1 MDHSKNQGQKD
12 TTKIMK
18 VLTFNCWAINYVP
31 FVTKDR
37 KQRVTAIAQYLA
49 KETDAETKDSIYDL
63 VCLQELWTKADR
75 NLIKEACKKSLPYSA
90 EFHGGVVGSGTMILS
105 KWPILETKFKKFSLN
120 GYMHEFW
127 HGDAF
132 AAKGIGM
139 AKLMIGSPKNP
150 FIVNAYVSHYHAE
163 YSRVNDAYATDRVVQ
178 ALEAGDFIEMTS
190 QNTDAILYCGDFNT
204 EPGDLPHR
212 VLTQYY
218 NLKDSQS
225 HLAEKLKTCY
235 AKENSYRSCD
245 GEKNPR
251 EITIDYVMYQSL
263 FNSKVCNL
271 KN

>member
-1 MDHSKNQGQKD
+1 M
-12 TTKIMK
+12 
-18 VLTFNCWAINYVP
+18 LTFNA
-31 FVTKDR
+31 F
-37 KQRVTAIAQYLA
+37 
-49 KETDAETKDSIYDL
+49 
-63 VCLQELWTKADR
+63 
-75 NLIKEACKKSLPYSA
+75 
-90 EFHGGVVGSGTMILS
+90 MIL
-105 KWPILETKFKKFSLN
+105 F
-120 GYMHEFW
+120 
-127 HGDAF
+127 F
-132 AAKGIGM
+132 A
-139 AKLMIGSPKNP
+139 
-150 FIVNAYVSHYHAE
+150 VNAYVSHYHAE

-263 FNSKVCNL
+263 FNSKVCNF
-271 KN
+271 KNQYFLIV

>member
-1 MDHSKNQGQKD
+1 
-12 TTKIMK
+12 
-18 VLTFNCWAINYVP
+18 
-31 FVTKDR
+31 
-37 KQRVTAIAQYLA
+37 
-49 KETDAETKDSIYDL
+49 
-63 VCLQELWTKADR
+63 
-75 NLIKEACKKSLPYSA
+75 
-90 EFHGGVVGSGTMILS
+90 MIL
-105 KWPILETKFKKFSLN
+105 F
-120 GYMHEFW
+120 
-127 HGDAF
+127 F
-132 AAKGIGM
+132 A
-139 AKLMIGSPKNP
+139 
-150 FIVNAYVSHYHAE
+150 VNAYVSHYHAE

-263 FNSKVCNL
+263 FNSKVCDKLTFSSNHIL
-271 KN
+271 SHIKT

>member
-1 MDHSKNQGQKD
+1 MP
-12 TTKIMK
+12 
-18 VLTFNCWAINYVP
+18 TFNT
-31 FVTKDR
+31 F
-37 KQRVTAIAQYLA
+37 
-49 KETDAETKDSIYDL
+49 
-63 VCLQELWTKADR
+63 
-75 NLIKEACKKSLPYSA
+75 
-90 EFHGGVVGSGTMILS
+90 MIFF
-105 KWPILETKFKKFSLN
+105 T
-120 GYMHEFW
+120 
-127 HGDAF
+127 
-132 AAKGIGM
+132 
-139 AKLMIGSPKNP
+139 
-150 FIVNAYVSHYHAE
+150 VNAYVSHYHAE
-163 YSRVNDAYATDRVVQ
+163 YSRVNDAYAADRVVQ

-271 KN
+271 KH

>member
-1 MDHSKNQGQKD
+1 
-12 TTKIMK
+12 
-18 VLTFNCWAINYVP
+18 
-31 FVTKDR
+31 
-37 KQRVTAIAQYLA
+37 
-49 KETDAETKDSIYDL
+49 
-63 VCLQELWTKADR
+63 
-75 NLIKEACKKSLPYSA
+75 
-90 EFHGGVVGSGTMILS
+90 MILS

-120 GYMHEFW
+120 GYKHEVW
-127 HGDAF
+127 YGDAM
-132 AAKGIGM
+132 AGSGIGM

-163 YSRVNDAYATDRVVQ
+163 YNRVNDAYATDRVVQ

-190 QNTDAILYCGDFNT
+190 QNADTILYCGDFNT

-225 HLAEKLKTCY
+225 HLAEKLKTY
-235 AKENSYRSCD
+235 HAKENSYRSCD

-271 KN
+271 KS